1 MSAQNEQI
9 IMDGQWTGGVD
20 SFLYPTDLV
29 QGTYAWGV
37 NTVNRGG
44 VIQTR
49 PAKRR
54 VKSFCGRKAQGHVW
68 VRTLDD
74 RNYEL
79 VAIDGK
85 IYWSRFPFT
94 DWTQLSGV
102 TFRSDVDRI
111 WFCNTEQAIKY
122 DASNFIVLI
131 ERQ

>member
-20 SFLYPTDLV
+20 SFLHPADLV

-44 VIQTR
+44 VVQTR

-54 VKSFCGRKAQGHVW
+54 VKSFCGRKAQGQFW
-68 VRTLDD
+68 ARTLDD

-85 IYWSRFPFT
+85 IYWSPFPFK
-94 DWTQLSGV
+94 DWYQLSNV
-102 TFRSDVDRI
+102 TFRPDVGRI
-111 WFCNTEQAIKY
+111 WFCA
-122 DASNFIVLI
+122 A
-131 ERQ
+131 